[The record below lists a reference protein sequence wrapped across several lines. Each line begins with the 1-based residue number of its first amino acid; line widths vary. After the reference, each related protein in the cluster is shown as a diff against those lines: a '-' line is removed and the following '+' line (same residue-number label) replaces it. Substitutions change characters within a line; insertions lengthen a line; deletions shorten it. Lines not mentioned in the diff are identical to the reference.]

1 MSHKAHIPIGPYHP
15 LQEEPEF
22 YKLVVEGERVVD
34 VDVRIGWNHRGI
46 EKLSES
52 KSFDQSI
59 FIVERICGICSSSH
73 PITCVQAIEDIAGI
87 TVPERALYIRTII
100 QELERLHSHMLWA
113 GLAGHFLGYNTV
125 FMWGWKYREPICDIM
140 ETVTGNRQ
148 NYAMM
153 KVGGVR
159 RDIEREHIP
168 YILTRL
174 GEFIKHLDMLTGA
187 VLDDPVLHARLKG
200 VGILT
205 KEKAID
211 YAALGPTARAS
222 GVDIDV
228 RRDHPYAAYDR
239 VKWQVITRLEGDVF
253 AKVAVRMLEMYESVS
268 IIRQCLDKLPAGPI
282 ESNPKDIPPG
292 EGIGQTEA
300 PRGECFHYV
309 KSDGSNSPVR
319 HKVRAPTFMNFP
331 TFRETVMGQTV
342 SDAVIILAAIDPC
355 YCCTERMLITD
366 SKDKELFGIG
376 ELIRM
381 SQEKTRLLR
390 RKMGLPNPPRND
402 GDSI

>member
-22 YKLVVEGERVVD
+22 YKIVVDGETVVD

-46 EKLSES
+46 EKISES

-73 PITCVQAIEDIAGI
+73 PITCVQALEDLGGI
-87 TVPERALYIRTII
+87 KVPDRALYIRSII
-100 QELERLHSHMLWA
+100 QELERLHSHLLWA

-125 FMWGWKYREPICDIM
+125 FMWGWKYREPVCDIM

-148 NYAMM
+148 NYAML

-159 RDIEREHIP
+159 RDIEKEHVP

-174 GEFIKHLDMLTGA
+174 DELTKHLDMLRGA
-187 VLDDPVLHARLKG
+187 ILDDPVLHSRLKG

-239 VKWQVITRLEGDVF
+239 VKWNVITRPEGDVF
-253 AKVAVRMLEMYESVS
+253 AKVIVRIMEMYESIS
-268 IIRQCLDKLPAGPI
+268 IIRQCLDKLPGGPI
-282 ESNPKDIPPG
+282 DSNPKDIPPG
-292 EGIGQTEA
+292 EGIGQAEA
-300 PRGECFHYV
+300 PRGECFHYI
-309 KSDGSNSPVR
+309 KSDGTNSPVR
-319 HKVRAPTFMNFP
+319 HKVRAPTYMNFP
-331 TFRETVMGQTV
+331 TFRETVVGQTV
-342 SDAVIILAAIDPC
+342 SDATIILAAIDPC
-355 YCCTERMLITD
+355 YCCTERMLIVD
-366 SKDKELFGIG
+366 GKDKELFGVQ
-376 ELIRM
+376 ELIKK
-381 SQEKTRLLR
+381 SQEKTMRLKE
-390 RKMGLPNPPRND
+390 KMGFK
-402 GDSI
+402 

>member
-22 YKLVVEGERVVD
+22 YKLVVEGEKVVD

-46 EKLSES
+46 EKISES

-73 PITCVQAIEDIAGI
+73 PITCVQAIEDLAGI
-87 TVPERALYIRTII
+87 PVPERALYIRSII
-100 QELERLHSHMLWA
+100 QELERLHSHLLWA
-113 GLAGHFLGYNTV
+113 GLAGHFLGYNTI
-125 FMWGWKYREPICDIM
+125 FMWGWKYREPVCDIM

-159 RDIEREHIP
+159 RDIEKEHIP
-168 YILTRL
+168 YILKRL
-174 GEFIKHLDMLTGA
+174 DELIKQLDMLRGA
-187 VLDDPVLHARLKG
+187 ILDDPVLHARLKG

-239 VKWQVITRLEGDVF
+239 LKFDVITRPEGDVF
-253 AKVAVRMLEMYESVS
+253 AKVVVRILEMYESS
-268 IIRQCLDKLPAGPI
+268 IIRQCLDKLPGGPI
-282 ESNPKDIPPG
+282 DSNPKDIPPG
-292 EGIGQTEA
+292 EGIGQAEA

-309 KSDGSNSPVR
+309 KSDGTNSPVR
-319 HKVRAPTFMNFP
+319 HKVRAPTYMNFP
-331 TFRETVMGQTV
+331 TFRETVIGETV
-342 SDAVIILAAIDPC
+342 SDATIILAAIDPC
-355 YCCTERMLITD
+355 YCCTERMLIVD
-366 SKDKELFGIG
+366 PKDKELFGVQ
-376 ELIRM
+376 ELIRL
-381 SQEKTRLLR
+381 SQEKTMKLKE
-390 RKMGLPNPPRND
+390 KMGFR
-402 GDSI
+402 

>member
-22 YKLVVEGERVVD
+22 YKLVVEGEKVVD

-46 EKLSES
+46 EKLSEA
-52 KSFDQSI
+52 KTFDQSI

-73 PITCVQAIEDIAGI
+73 PITCVQALEDLGGI
-87 TVPERALYIRTII
+87 KVPDRALYIRSIV

-148 NYAMM
+148 NYAML

-159 RDIEREHIP
+159 RDIEKEHVP

-174 GEFIKHLDMLTGA
+174 DEFTRHLDMLRGA

-200 VGILT
+200 VGVLT
-205 KEKAID
+205 KERAID

-239 VKWQVITRLEGDVF
+239 VKWKVITQPEGDVF
-253 AKVAVRMLEMYESVS
+253 AKMVVRIMEMYESVS
-268 IIRQCLDKLPAGPI
+268 IIRQCLDKMPAGPI
-282 ESNPKDIPPG
+282 DSNPKDIPPG
-292 EGIGQTEA
+292 EGIGQAEA
-300 PRGECFHYV
+300 PRGECFHYI

-319 HKVRAPTFMNFP
+319 HKVRAPTYMNFP
-331 TFRETVMGQTV
+331 TFRETVIGQTV
-342 SDAVIILAAIDPC
+342 SDATIILAAIDPC
-355 YCCTERMLITD
+355 YCCTERMLIVD
-366 SKDKELFGIG
+366 KDDKDLFDIQ
-376 ELIRM
+376 ELIRL
-381 SQEKTRLLR
+381 SQEKTLKLKE
-390 RKMGLPNPPRND
+390 KMGFK
-402 GDSI
+402 